1 MRQNYKDIEYYK
13 RYISE
18 METIEKR
25 SINRHKLGQIP
36 QDRLQPFF
44 DFFREN
50 ALIKTKLKYTFGES
64 IEEVKKEFENVIN
77 YAYENWV
84 GLWTLKISEEK
95 ILKQYTLSGYDE
107 MVAML
112 SLAYLLEVPENDFR
126 KLVNLVDQ
134 DGIKDFLL
142 EFIIRAK
149 LKDRQPILEESYQ
162 KYFGVPKVFE
172 RLRQVITEKDKPTA
186 EKQVK
191 EYITKEWYKNHRGQ
205 GWYNCHKSVHDVY
218 YGYWSFET
226 AAVVKIMSLDDS
238 SFLNCQYYPKDLVHQ
253 NV

>member
-1 MRQNYKDIEYYK
+1 M
-13 RYISE
+13 
-18 METIEKR
+18 
-25 SINRHKLGQIP
+25 
-36 QDRLQPFF
+36 
-44 DFFREN
+44 
-50 ALIKTKLKYTFGES
+50 
-64 IEEVKKEFENVIN
+64 
-77 YAYENWV
+77 
-84 GLWTLKISEEK
+84 
-95 ILKQYTLSGYDE
+95 KQYTLSGYDE
-107 MVAML
+107 MIAML

-142 EFIIRAK
+142 EFRIRAK

-191 EYITKEWYKNHRGQ
+191 EFITKEWYKNHRGQ

>member
-1 MRQNYKDIEYYK
+1 MRQKFKDIEFYK
-13 RYISE
+13 RKIDTLDLVLLQSDKRKADGVIP
-18 METIEKR
+18 IERIPIYFDSKR
-25 SINRHKLGQIP
+25 NIKLT
-36 QDRLQPFF
+36 
-44 DFFREN
+44 
-50 ALIKTKLKYTFGES
+50 KTKLKYTFGES

-107 MVAML
+107 MIAML

-149 LKDRQPILEESYQ
+149 IKDRQPILEESYQ

-191 EYITKEWYKNHRGQ
+191 EFITKEWYKNHRGQ

-226 AAVVKIMSLDDS
+226 AAVVKIMNLDDS